1 MDQITTYIVYFELIL
16 RSLQQERF
24 NYNSM
29 LPHTHTHR
37 PKIMDLEQQQRP
49 TNQILELGLN
59 QTRMSIKYLEAFLG
73 EIMLILL

>member
-37 PKIMDLEQQQRP
+37 PKIMDLEQQQ
-49 TNQILELGLN
+49 Q
-59 QTRMSIKYLEAFLG
+59 QV
-73 EIMLILL
+73 